1 MRPLPQ
7 NTRTESYRAK
17 QPRFAALP
25 ILALLATAAF
35 TVGCAGSSG
44 GAGASSAAVQPPPTP
59 SSITVTVAPATT
71 SLLLGNTQTFDATTP
86 GGPTPSFVL
95 GNTQTFDAPIPGGP
109 DTTVSWS
116 VNAIAGGAPPTG
128 TISAAGV
135 YTA

>member
-71 SLLLGNTQTFDATTP
+71 SLLLGNTPTFDATIT
-86 GGPTPSFVL
+86 GGT
-95 GNTQTFDAPIPGGP
+95 

-135 YTA
+135 YTAPADLPLAPTVQ